1 MEPSELTWLRTFV
14 AFVVAPISVGI
25 ALMFLS
31 LFGSSL
37 EMGFLGLRFIA
48 QVTYPLAVVL
58 GIPLYFLMKKRRLTE
73 LFHYAAASV
82 VFSAPIVVFFVIWPT
97 LAQGEGFWSI
107 FASVRI
113 MQMIIICF
121 ASLLTTSIFWKIARP
136 DKQDKN
142 RRHDSR

>member
-1 MEPSELTWLRTFV
+1 MEPSELMWLRTFV
-14 AFVVAPISVGI
+14 AFVIAPISVGI

-73 LFHYAAASV
+73 LSHYAVASI

-107 FASVRI
+107 FASARI
-113 MQMIIICF
+113 MQMIIICL

-136 DKQDKN
+136 DKQNTKRGQN
-142 RRHDSR
+142 AK